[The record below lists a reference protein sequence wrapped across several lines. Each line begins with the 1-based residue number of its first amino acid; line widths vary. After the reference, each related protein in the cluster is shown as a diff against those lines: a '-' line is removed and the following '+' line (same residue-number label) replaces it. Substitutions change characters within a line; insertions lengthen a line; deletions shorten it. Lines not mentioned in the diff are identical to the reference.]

1 MAICSTSTRV
11 ESVSANTPPPAFTTK
26 VLPLYM
32 RMYGAALFSAA
43 MARVWS
49 ERFII
54 FSFPRSQVRSSGSEQ
69 LVEHRHLH
77 DEAVVRFTLHDAAW
91 TIEHF
96 IRHRGVAA
104 DRQAMHE

>member
-54 FSFPRSQVRSSGSEQ
+54 FRFPYLTSEQ

-91 TIEHF
+91 AVEHF
-96 IRHRGVAA
+96 IGHGSIAT
-104 DRQAMHE
+104 DRQAVH